1 MKKLA
6 NLLMVL
12 GAIVAVVAFTMDV
25 TVGDSG
31 IVNMNLMAQRQNLL
45 IVGCVAFLAGI
56 VVLVGGQRQGEA
68 KEDHRPEV
76 EISPPRLEIM
86 TGPSLIKKHLLK
98 GAPPTEFFGRVIG
111 STSAAIVGALVVNKI
126 MDSMGYIDSI
136 ANAVH
141 MDVWMHPEMFYL
153 PTAILIFVA
162 SMKKG
167 LQVIVGMFY
176 LELAACLVW
185 SVILIAFFEAQWA
198 VFGFFSSEI
207 FFSIAGV
214 AVATR
219 FRPKAEP
226 AIP

>member
-6 NLLMVL
+6 NLLVVL
-12 GAIVAVVAFTMDV
+12 GAIVAVISFTMDV

-45 IVGCVAFLAGI
+45 IVGYVAFLAGI
-56 VVLVGGQRQGEA
+56 VLLVGGQRQAES
-68 KEDHRPEV
+68 KEGQRPEM
-76 EISPPRLEIM
+76 EIIRPQSEIK
-86 TGPSLIKKHLLK
+86 TGPSIIQKHLLK

-111 STSAAIVGALVVNKI
+111 STFAAIVGALVVNKI

-153 PTAILIFVA
+153 PTAILIFLA

-167 LQVIVGMFY
+167 LPVIVGMFY

-185 SVILIAFFEAQWA
+185 SVILIAFFDAQWA

-219 FRPKAEP
+219 FRPKAES

>member
-1 MKKLA
+1 MA
-6 NLLMVL
+6 VGVL
-12 GAIVAVVAFTMDV
+12 VSVVAFTMDV

-56 VVLVGGQRQGEA
+56 VVLVGGQRQGEP
-68 KEDHRPEV
+68 KEDHKPEV
-76 EISPPRLEIM
+76 EIIPPQLEIK
-86 TGPSLIKKHLLK
+86 TGPSLIEKHLLK
-98 GAPPTEFFGRVIG
+98 GAPPTGFFGRVIG
-111 STSAAIVGALVVNKI
+111 STSTAIVSALVVNKI

-153 PTAILIFVA
+153 PTAILIFLA

-167 LQVIVGMFY
+167 LPVIVGMFY

-185 SVILIAFFEAQWA
+185 SVILIAFFDAQWA